1 MIIVGPN
8 ESEMNTETT
17 LMSFFED
24 KLNISPPPIT
34 YTKRLG
40 RKNEESVYS
49 RPLLVAFKTLEDKK
63 LVMKRKK
70 ILAGT
75 RIYINND
82 LTKEQMAQ
90 ERKLREKRRQLKSH
104 PSFKEK
110 NIQIYKGE
118 LWVDGNIIN
127 EVEITDTH
135 NGIRLGIK
143 PG

>member
-1 MIIVGPN
+1 MIIVGLN
-8 ESEMNTETT
+8 ESEMNTETM

-24 KLNISPPPIT
+24 KLNISHPPIT

-40 RKNEESVYS
+40 RKNEESVYP

-63 LVMKRKK
+63 FMKRKK

-82 LTKEQMAQ
+82 LTKERMAQ

-110 NIQIYKGE
+110 KIQI
-118 LWVDGNIIN
+118 II
-127 EVEITDTH
+127 
-135 NGIRLGIK
+135 
-143 PG
+143 